1 MRPARPALTERLPE
15 TLCRA
20 TNGGEDMRDVSEASS
35 LEADTIIVGAGLA
48 GITAARELK
57 AAGQAVCL
65 LEARDR
71 VGGRVANHHLGGG
84 KFVELGAEFF
94 GPRNTIIADTA
105 RSLGIESHR
114 TYDDGY
120 RLLELDGRIRRWK
133 GLIPALSPHVLVDVG
148 QVALRLERMAR
159 SIPDEAPWNAP
170 NAVAWDSQTFWSWLR
185 RNVRTAQGRMLLTLM
200 VNATL
205 CATPADVSLLH
216 VAYYAK
222 GAGGFRAL
230 TKTGGGVQE
239 NRFVGG
245 AARIPL
251 ALHSTVDDDTYTGAV
266 IREVQQRR
274 DSIVVKGAGFEARG
288 RRAIIAV
295 PVALAGRIV
304 YDPPLPGMRDQ
315 LTQRMPAGSV
325 IKVLAVYDEPF
336 WRAEG
341 LNGAAVSPHGPIRA
355 VIDGSPPEGEPGV
368 LSCFVAGPAAR
379 ALSGVPQ
386 PERREAILGALAR
399 FFGPKASR
407 PRELVEQ
414 DWMRE
419 EFTRGCY
426 HCFAPPGLYTQ
437 YGRALREPV
446 GRIHWAGAETV
457 PLEMG
462 SMGGAV
468 DSGRRAARE
477 VLAYDAGEA
486 VAEAVPTAREA

>member
-1 MRPARPALTERLPE
+1 
-15 TLCRA
+15 
-20 TNGGEDMRDVSEASS
+20 MRDITEAPS
-35 LEADTIIVGAGLA
+35 LEADTIVIGAGLA

-65 LEARDR
+65 LEARER
-71 VGGRVANHHLGGG
+71 VGGRVANHDLGDG
-84 KFVELGAEFF
+84 KVVELGAEFF
-94 GPRNTIIADTA
+94 GPANTIIADTA

-114 TYDDGY
+114 TYDEGY

-133 GLIPALSPHVLVDVG
+133 GLIPARSPQVLADVG
-148 QVALRLERMAR
+148 QAALRLERMAR
-159 SIPDEAPWNAP
+159 SIPDEAPWNAA
-170 NAVAWDSQTFWSWLR
+170 NAVAWDSQTFWSWTQ
-185 RNVRTAQGRMLLTLM
+185 RNLRTAQGRRLVALM
-200 VNATL
+200 VNVTL
-205 CATPADVSLLH
+205 CATPADASLLH

-245 AARIPL
+245 AGRIPL
-251 ALHSTVDDDTYTGAV
+251 ALGAPVADDTYTGAV
-266 IREVQQRR
+266 VRELEHRR
-274 DSIVVKGAGFEARG
+274 DSVVVKGSGFKAHG
-288 RRAIIAV
+288 RRVIVAV
-295 PVALAGRIV
+295 PIPLAGRIA

-315 LTQRMPAGSV
+315 VTQRMPAGSA

-336 WRAEG
+336 WRTEG
-341 LNGAAVSPHGPIRA
+341 LNGVATSLHGPIRA
-355 VIDGSPPEGEPGV
+355 VVDGSPPEAEPGV
-368 LSCFVAGPAAR
+368 LSCFVTGPAAR
-379 ALSGVPQ
+379 ALSGVAR

-399 FFGPKASR
+399 FFGPRASR
-407 PRELVEQ
+407 PTELVEQ

-426 HCFAPPGLYTQ
+426 HCLAPPGLYTQ

-477 VLAYDAGEA
+477 VLAYDADEEAPVGEA
-486 VAEAVPTAREA
+486 PAAEAVPATREA

>member
-1 MRPARPALTERLPE
+1 MRHI
-15 TLCRA
+15 
-20 TNGGEDMRDVSEASS
+20 SEASS
-35 LEADTIIVGAGLA
+35 LEVDTIVVGAGLA

-57 AAGQAVCL
+57 TAGQAVCL

-71 VGGRVANHHLGGG
+71 IGGRVADHDLGGG
-84 KFVELGAEFF
+84 KAVELGAEFF

-105 RSLGIESHR
+105 SSLGIESHR
-114 TYDDGY
+114 THDDGD

-133 GLIPALSPHVLVDVG
+133 GFIPSLSPQVLVDAG
-148 QVALRLERMAR
+148 QAALRLERMAR
-159 SIPDEAPWNAP
+159 SIPDEAPWKASK
-170 NAVAWDSQTFWSWLR
+170 AVEWDSQTFWSWLR
-185 RNVRTAQGRMLLTLM
+185 RNMRTAQGRMLATLM
-200 VNATL
+200 VNGALST
-205 CATPADVSLLH
+205 TPAEVSLLH

-222 GAGGFRAL
+222 GVGGFGAL
-230 TKTGGGVQE
+230 TKIGGGGQE

-251 ALHSTVDDDTYTGAV
+251 ALHSIVDDDTYTGAAV
-266 IREVQQRR
+266 REVEQRR
-274 DSIVVKGAGFEARG
+274 DSVVVRGAGFEVLG

-295 PVALAGRIV
+295 PVPLAGRIV

-315 LTQRMPAGSV
+315 LTQRMPAGSA

-341 LNGAAVSPHGPIRA
+341 LNGAAISPHGPIRA
-355 VIDGSPPEGEPGV
+355 VIDGSPAEGDPGV
-368 LSCFVAGPAAR
+368 LSCFVTGPPAR

-386 PERREAILGALAR
+386 PERREAILGALVR
-399 FFGPKASR
+399 FFGPRAGR
-407 PRELVEQ
+407 PRELVEH
-414 DWMRE
+414 DWMRD

-437 YGRALREPV
+437 YGPALREPV

-477 VLAYDAGEA
+477 VLVYQAGEDI
-486 VAEAVPTAREA
+486 VEAVPTTREA